1 MAVSFCLNF
10 TTGCKEASAPV
21 RVPVIRE
28 FWLVESGILGF
39 GIWTTVQRIRNTKS
53 DWNPESKFQRQTGFW
68 NCRRVYI
75 FQLQDA
81 PLTNKCGS
89 NISKFSSDVLASY

>member
-1 MAVSFCLNF
+1 MSRSFCLNF
-10 TTGCKEASAPV
+10 KRGCKEASAPV
-21 RVPVIRE
+21 RD
-28 FWLVESGILGF
+28 SGIPEILACG
-39 GIWTTVQRIRNTKS
+39 IRNPGLWYLEYSSK
-53 DWNPESKFQRQTGFW
+53 NPEYREQLESKFQRQTEFW